1 MSLFLIPTLYLG
13 STSVNHRFIVLFQ
26 HQQTHV
32 QAIVLC
38 VAVAATQPTQSAAS
52 EAGAQLSPQYF
63 DVSSHGTW
71 ASSKKEKKSGLYAH
85 SSSGYL
91 TLSMTKTAH
100 NCKGKSPL
108 ATEPREQLM
117 AKMQGEQT
125 ESQQRHL
132 RE

>member
-1 MSLFLIPTLYLG
+1 MPVLYRGSASGNLRVIFLL
-13 STSVNHRFIVLFQ
+13 Q
-26 HQQTHV
+26 HQQTPV

-38 VAVAATQPTQSAAS
+38 VAVAATPPTQSPAS

-100 NCKGKSPL
+100 NCKG
-108 ATEPREQLM
+108 
-117 AKMQGEQT
+117 
-125 ESQQRHL
+125 
-132 RE
+132 